1 MAVEIGRGAGSV
13 VRCEEH
19 RRRID
24 RHDTQRAAG
33 RLLQLVGGDRPPMR
47 AGTLAAIAITV
58 AAATL
63 LFHAAVHQIASV
75 WLDVMLRPEVRDVI
89 ERSLVDQKTLRDL
102 DRANESH
109 YRSRFD
115 ETQRL
120 VNRIDVVSMNR
131 ERVMRRFEL
140 ALSGTFGTTLFM
152 ATFLWTMR
160 HRRNEERQRGEY
172 LDPLPPLPPPPPP
185 PPPQTTHPP
194 P

>member
-1 MAVEIGRGAGSV
+1 MAVGIGGGAGAVVVFHGGVQQIGRG
-13 VRCEEH
+13 
-19 RRRID
+19 
-24 RHDTQRAAG
+24 
-33 RLLQLVGGDRPPMR
+33 
-47 AGTLAAIAITV
+47 
-58 AAATL
+58 
-63 LFHAAVHQIASV
+63 
-75 WLDVMLRPEVRDVI
+75 WLDVMVRPEVRDVI
-89 ERSLVDQKTLRDL
+89 ERSLADQKTLRDL

-109 YRSRFD
+109 YRRRFD
-115 ETQRL
+115 ETQHL